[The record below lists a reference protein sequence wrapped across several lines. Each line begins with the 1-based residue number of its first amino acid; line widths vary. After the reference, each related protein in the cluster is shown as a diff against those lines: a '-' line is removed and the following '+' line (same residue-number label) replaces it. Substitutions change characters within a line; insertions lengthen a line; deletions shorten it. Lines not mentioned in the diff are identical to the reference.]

1 VAVDARFAVLD
12 TRGIGRY
19 ARSVAPLVAAMPGVT
34 CAFVAPGWGAP
45 RRRIAA
51 ALGVEAHDVVARV
64 PSDAAVLW
72 NPSNGTDLD
81 SAAPNVT
88 TVHDVVPFAFP
99 AARSRVREREQAPLL
114 RTAVRARRIIADSAF
129 GAGEIAARLHVERER
144 IVVVELGVG
153 APFSALGARH
163 VLPGGR
169 PYILHVG
176 AHDLRKNVDTLV
188 AAWRRAFP
196 AGEPALAFTHPPA
209 ALPPGAVVAEARDDE
224 RLAEWY
230 RGALFVAVPSLD
242 EGFGLPVLEAF
253 ACGVPALVSRAAAL
267 PEPGGDVAVYVD
279 EPRSVDAWTEGLRS
293 LAAGDER
300 RDRLRVAGIE
310 RAALFSWR
318 RCAERTLDVL
328 REAASA

>member
-19 ARSVAPLVAAMPGVT
+19 TRSVAPILLGMPGVT
-34 CAFVAPGWGAP
+34 CTFVAPGWGAP

-51 ALGVEAHDVVARV
+51 ALGVEMRDVVARV
-64 PSDAAVLW
+64 PSDAAVVW
-72 NPSNGTDLD
+72 NPSNGTDLRTG
-81 SAAPNVT
+81 APNVT
-88 TVHDVVPFAFP
+88 TVHDVVPFAYP

-114 RTAVRARRIIADSAF
+114 RTAAGARRIIADSAF
-129 GAGEIAARLHVERER
+129 GAGEITARLNVERER

-169 PYILHVG
+169 PYVLHVG
-176 AHDLRKNVDTLV
+176 AHDPRKNVDTLI
-188 AAWRRAFP
+188 AAWQRAFP

-209 ALPPGAVVAEARDDE
+209 ALPPGAVVAEARDDD

-267 PEPGGDVAVYVD
+267 PEPGGEVAVYVD
-279 EPRSVDAWTEGLRS
+279 EPRNVEAWSDALRS
-293 LAAGDER
+293 LAVDDAR
-300 RDRLRVAGIE
+300 RERLRDAGIE
-310 RAALFSWR
+310 RAALFSWQ
-318 RCAERTLDVL
+318 RCAQRTLDVL
-328 REAASA
+328 REAAGA